1 MRVRHMM
8 FRTLLAGM
16 LLPCAGMAG
25 ADDLIS
31 LYRHAVEYDADYRA
45 TAANTE
51 ADREE
56 INKARAQFFPKAQ
69 FSASRGRGETDRTT
83 QTALGPLDTHLNYST
98 RNYALSIRQ
107 PLFNKEVAAGYQSA
121 RAYVSEQE
129 SLLLEARGKLMLK
142 VTEAYLQTVYTRERI
157 ALLEAKIEATGRQLA
172 QAKKRYD
179 GGVGT
184 VVEVS
189 EAQTNLEVSVA
200 ELARA
205 RAELEGYTMTLRNM
219 TGRSTDDGVW
229 LAPERLSGA
238 IVKEDSPELW
248 LQSADATNPEMA
260 AARYAVEVARQEVE
274 RKRAGHYPSVDLVGV
289 RSYSEND
296 SNNTLGSSFDSTTVA
311 VQLNMPLYA
320 GGLVSANVRQA
331 HARLSA
337 AQESLES
344 KSREIA
350 SQVREHF
357 NGIRSQSL
365 AVDAYQQAV
374 RAAEIARDG
383 TEKAFL
389 AGMKTNADVLD
400 AQQRFFASRLELSHA
415 RYQLV
420 SHLISLQHLSGLLNE
435 EALTKVSQLFVNP
448 SNSHQSP

>member
-8 FRTLLAGM
+8 LRTLLAGM
-16 LLPCAGMAG
+16 LLPCACMAG

-205 RAELEGYTMTLRNM
+205 RAELEGYTMTL
-219 TGRSTDDGVW
+219 
-229 LAPERLSGA
+229 
-238 IVKEDSPELW
+238 
-248 LQSADATNPEMA
+248 
-260 AARYAVEVARQEVE
+260 
-274 RKRAGHYPSVDLVGV
+274 
-289 RSYSEND
+289 
-296 SNNTLGSSFDSTTVA
+296 
-311 VQLNMPLYA
+311 
-320 GGLVSANVRQA
+320 
-331 HARLSA
+331 
-337 AQESLES
+337 
-344 KSREIA
+344 
-350 SQVREHF
+350 
-357 NGIRSQSL
+357 
-365 AVDAYQQAV
+365 
-374 RAAEIARDG
+374 
-383 TEKAFL
+383 
-389 AGMKTNADVLD
+389 
-400 AQQRFFASRLELSHA
+400 
-415 RYQLV
+415 
-420 SHLISLQHLSGLLNE
+420 
-435 EALTKVSQLFVNP
+435 
-448 SNSHQSP
+448 